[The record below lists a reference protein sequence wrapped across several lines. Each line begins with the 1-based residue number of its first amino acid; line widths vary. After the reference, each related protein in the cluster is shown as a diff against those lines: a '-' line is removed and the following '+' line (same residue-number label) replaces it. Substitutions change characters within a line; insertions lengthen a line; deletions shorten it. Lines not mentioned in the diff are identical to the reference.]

1 MRGGFTDFLN
11 HFLPV
16 RFGISKRN
24 IHLNQSELKT
34 HKVSPKNVL
43 TDFNQTYTITLLN
56 FKNIC
61 ERLEVRQL
69 KQFEVSDALKRLPQQ
84 FFAKLTGKARA
95 FVAAGHDV
103 INLGQGNPD
112 LPTPPHIVE
121 ALKRAADN
129 PEYHK
134 YSPFRGYDFLKEAV
148 SAFYKREYG
157 VDLDPVKEVAVL
169 FGGKAGLVEISQC
182 VLNPGDVALVP
193 DPGYPDYW
201 SGIAMAGAEMAKMP
215 LIAEHDFL
223 PDYAFIPEET
233 LNRAKLLFLNYPN
246 NPTGASATPEFFQ
259 ETVRLAEKHGICVV
273 HDFAYAAIGFDG
285 VKPPSFLSIPGA
297 KEVGIEIYTLS
308 KTYNMAG
315 WRVGF
320 AVGNAQV
327 IEAINLIQDHFYC
340 SLFGAVQEAAK
351 AALLGPQTCV
361 SELASTY
368 ERRRNA
374 FIGRLRENGWEVK
387 APSGS
392 FFCWL
397 PVPNSLSSEQ
407 FADSLLN
414 EAHVVVAPG
423 IGFGE
428 HGEGY
433 VRIGL
438 LAPEERL
445 IEAADRIAKL
455 SLFEKRL
462 TAKE

>member
-1 MRGGFTDFLN
+1 
-11 HFLPV
+11 
-16 RFGISKRN
+16 
-24 IHLNQSELKT
+24 
-34 HKVSPKNVL
+34 
-43 TDFNQTYTITLLN
+43 
-56 FKNIC
+56 
-61 ERLEVRQL
+61 L

-84 FFAKLTGKARA
+84 FFAELTGKARA
-95 FVAAGHDV
+95 FAAEGHDV

-112 LPTPPHIVE
+112 LPTPSHIVD

-129 PEYHK
+129 PKYHK

-148 SAFYKREYG
+148 AAFYKREYG
-157 VDLDPVKEVAVL
+157 VDLDPNKEVAVL
-169 FGGKAGLVEISQC
+169 FGGKSGLVEISQC

-215 LIAEHDFL
+215 LTAENDFL
-223 PDYAFIPEET
+223 PDYGRIPEQT
-233 LNRAKLLFLNYPN
+233 LNRAKLMFLNYPN
-246 NPTGASATPEFFQ
+246 NPTGATATSDFFA
-259 ETVRLAEKHGICVV
+259 ETVRLAERYGICVV

-340 SLFGAVQEAAK
+340 SLFGAVQEAAQ

-368 ERRRNA
+368 ERRRNV
-374 FIGRLRENGWEVK
+374 FIGRLGQIGWNVE
-387 APSGS
+387 APKGS

-397 PVPNSLSSEQ
+397 PLPAGITSRA
-407 FADSLLN
+407 FADRLLN

-433 VRIGL
+433 VRVGL
-438 LAPEERL
+438 LATEERL
-445 IEAADRIAKL
+445 IEAAERISKL
-455 SLFEKRL
+455 SLFEKIL
-462 TAKE
+462 TSKE